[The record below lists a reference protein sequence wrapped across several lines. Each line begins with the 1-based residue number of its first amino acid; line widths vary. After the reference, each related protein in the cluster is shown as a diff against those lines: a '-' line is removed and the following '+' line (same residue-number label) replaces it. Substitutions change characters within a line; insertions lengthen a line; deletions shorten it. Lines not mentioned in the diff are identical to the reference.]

1 MLNPTVSLMN
11 NSQNYKKI
19 LYRSLH
25 RGCKETDILLGKFAE
40 ARLDKLSEK
49 DFALYDDFIQEDDA
63 EIYDWLLS
71 TTPAKEEYRQLVLM
85 IQQFHNL

>member
-1 MLNPTVSLMN
+1 MKSN
-11 NSQNYKKI
+11 NINYKKA

-40 ARLDKLSEK
+40 AKLNELSETE
-49 DFALYDDFIQEDDA
+49 FALYDEFIQEDDA

-71 TTPAKEEYRQLVLM
+71 ATSTKEKYQNLILM